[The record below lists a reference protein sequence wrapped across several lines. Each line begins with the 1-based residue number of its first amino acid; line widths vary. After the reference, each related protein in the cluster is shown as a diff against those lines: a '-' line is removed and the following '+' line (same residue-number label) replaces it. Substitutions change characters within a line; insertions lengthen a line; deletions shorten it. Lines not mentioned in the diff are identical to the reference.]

1 MPGRRMKA
9 LAGPLLAVLALAG
22 LEVVAR
28 AVLVLFPAM
37 GDPWSGGA
45 AAPLNGDFVR
55 QMEVDA
61 GVVPERQRL
70 YVRDRT
76 LFWRLAPNVDLQVE
90 NSAFRVRD
98 GPLRW
103 TIHTTIGGS
112 GRRRFPSNGR

>member
-1 MPGRRMKA
+1 MKA

-28 AVLVLFPAM
+28 AVLVLFPAI

-76 LFWRLAPNVDLQVE
+76 PLMADPIHPNAIGHHVLADALAPLVCP
-90 NSAFRVRD
+90 ATR
-98 GPLRW
+98 
-103 TIHTTIGGS
+103 
-112 GRRRFPSNGR
+112 